1 MFRRSSH
8 QASQSGGK
16 KSTCHT
22 TDSIPD
28 TKPANSANTSGNGY
42 MMKLEVTKLA
52 FTVKP
57 RIATYPIYP
66 DSRHITE
73 DGTFQRKGVT
83 FDWIFWP
90 FDKNNDNNAS
100 AESSTPDENAH
111 SSSSSTRAVPK
122 IRGTATDV
130 PTYVM
135 LPEGS
140 QVTLKVW
147 NEPCPSDHMSFESRV
162 IPQPEDQKK
171 EEKDK
176 EVELGYFGRLFS
188 PMLAPSQVQ
197 TPSISFEDPE
207 TEL

>member
-22 TDSIPD
+22 TDSILD
-28 TKPANSANTSGNGY
+28 TKSTSPANTSGNAY
-42 MMKLEVTKLA
+42 MMKLEVTKLTS
-52 FTVKP
+52 TVKP
-57 RIATYPIYP
+57 RIAKLLILFTPILDRLQRMEHLEKDK
-66 DSRHITE
+66 DS
-73 DGTFQRKGVT
+73 
-83 FDWIFWP
+83 
-90 FDKNNDNNAS
+90 NAS
-100 AESSTPDENAH
+100 TEVGTPDENAS
-111 SSSSSTRAVPK
+111 SSSSSTRAVPT

-130 PTYVM
+130 PTYIV

-140 QVTLKVW
+140 QVSLKVW
-147 NEPCPSDHMSFESRV
+147 KEPYSSDHMTFESRV

-171 EEKDK
+171 EEKHK
-176 EVELGYFGRLFS
+176 EVESGYFGRLFS
-188 PMLAPSQVQ
+188 PRLAPSQVQ

>member
-22 TDSIPD
+22 TDSILD
-28 TKPANSANTSGNGY
+28 TKSTSPANTSGNAY
-42 MMKLEVTKLA
+42 MMKLEVTKLTS
-52 FTVKP
+52 TVKP

-66 DSRHITE
+66 NTRQITE
-73 DGTFQRKGVT
+73 VGTFVRKGDT
-83 FDWIFWP
+83 FNWIFWP
-90 FDKNNDNNAS
+90 IDREKDKDSNAS
-100 AESSTPDENAH
+100 TEVDTPDENAS
-111 SSSSSTRAVPK
+111 SSSSSTRAVPT

-130 PTYVM
+130 PTYIV

-140 QVTLKVW
+140 QFGSYT
-147 NEPCPSDHMSFESRV
+147 FESRV

-171 EEKDK
+171 EEKHK
-176 EVELGYFGRLFS
+176 EVESGYFGRLFS
-188 PMLAPSQVQ
+188 PRLAPSQVQ